1 MRIVP
6 AVLLVLGISVPSA
19 FANFEL
25 QAARA
30 TEPVQIDG
38 SIDEDEWAGAARV
51 DGFMQFEPR
60 SGEPAQE
67 RTEVY
72 VLYDD
77 TYVYFGFRC
86 FDSQPS
92 RIAAQLN
99 RRDSNLFEDDSVFV
113 VVDTFH
119 DLRTAYFFGTNLLA
133 TQSDGRVA
141 DNGRVVDGSWDATWL
156 SASARFEE
164 GWMAEIAIPLVY
176 LRFQSGTDR
185 TWGLNLGR
193 TSRRLLETSFWAGPL
208 EHRFRISQYGTLAG
222 LDLESAQ
229 RRFQLIPYA
238 LGQYE
243 DDIGSDYSAGLDL
256 RYGFNPQT
264 TANLAVNPD
273 FAIIEAD
280 QEQINLT
287 RFELSLQEKRQ
298 FFLEDS
304 EQYRQRIRTFYT
316 RRIGDIKLG
325 GKVLGR
331 RGGWQY
337 SILTAQSEPSSPR
350 EDDFLESGNYSVAR
364 VVRDLWGSSSLALM
378 AGNRYLGDEN
388 RGSVGLDASLFFT
401 DTFSFTGQVIRS
413 HGPEPG
419 GRWAFFVRP
428 SRDTATSHVHFRYT
442 HLGDRFG
449 DHVNAIGFIR
459 DDDRREMDSALRKQ
473 FWFEGGPLQGI
484 EYGSNYNVYWSQE
497 NVLRSY
503 QIDQSLEVEFRNRW
517 SAEYAYQN
525 EFKLFEKGFY
535 NYQHEFE
542 VGYNTREWQSVAAEY
557 SFGRNFDSDF
567 RLLGAVFR
575 RKFTDELSFE
585 YELARL
591 WLNPDPE
598 NGSTIIQVV
607 RVVQNFTRDL
617 FVKVFFQTNSVIE
630 RENLQVVF
638 VWRYQPPFG
647 SVQFAYQRGTAEF
660 GERSDQGNTLFMKF
674 SYVFGS

>member
-1 MRIVP
+1 
-6 AVLLVLGISVPSA
+6 
-19 FANFEL
+19 
-25 QAARA
+25 
-30 TEPVQIDG
+30 
-38 SIDEDEWAGAARV
+38 
-51 DGFMQFEPR
+51 MQFEPR

-388 RGSVGLDASLFFT
+388 RGSGGLDASLFFT